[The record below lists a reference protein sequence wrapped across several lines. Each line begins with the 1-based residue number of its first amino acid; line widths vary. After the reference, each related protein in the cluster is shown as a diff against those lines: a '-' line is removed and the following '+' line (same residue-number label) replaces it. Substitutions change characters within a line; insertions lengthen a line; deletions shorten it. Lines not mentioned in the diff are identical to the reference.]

1 MTQVLE
7 NDRKPE
13 QRAMHTS
20 PVVSAEA
27 WTAAH
32 RSLEPFVSRRD
43 HRAFLGVSALLFL
56 ISSAVTIAW
65 CGSMS
70 AMGEMPMPGRWGM
83 SMAWMRMPEQT
94 WVGVAV
100 SSVGMWLVM
109 MVAMM
114 LPCLVPMLLHF
125 RRTVAGTGKADLGSL
140 TALAG
145 AGYFFVWAVLGM
157 AVLPLG
163 FGLAAIEM
171 QQPALARAVPI
182 TTGIVVLIAGAL
194 QFSAWKAH
202 HLACCRQAPISHR
215 LLLADSGAA
224 WRHGVRLA
232 LHCSRCCANLMAIL
246 LVTGIM
252 DLRAMALVTGALT
265 LERVAPSADRVTRVI
280 GITVIGIG
288 LLLIARAT
296 RVG

>member
-1 MTQVLE
+1 
-7 NDRKPE
+7 
-13 QRAMHTS
+13 
-20 PVVSAEA
+20 
-27 WTAAH
+27 
-32 RSLEPFVSRRD
+32 
-43 HRAFLGVSALLFL
+43 
-56 ISSAVTIAW
+56 
-65 CGSMS
+65 
-70 AMGEMPMPGRWGM
+70 
-83 SMAWMRMPEQT
+83 
-94 WVGVAV
+94 
-100 SSVGMWLVM
+100 
-109 MVAMM
+109 
-114 LPCLVPMLLHF
+114 
-125 RRTVAGTGKADLGSL
+125 
-140 TALAG
+140 
-145 AGYFFVWAVLGM
+145 FFVWAVLGM

-215 LLLADSGAA
+215 LLLADSGGA

-265 LERVAPSADRVTRVI
+265 LERVAPSGHRVTRVVGIAII
-280 GITVIGIG
+280 GVG
-288 LLLIARAT
+288 LLLIARAAS
-296 RVG
+296 VG